1 MQMQSHRHSE
11 LSTSLRKMME
21 SEASF
26 RKIAYCSME
35 IGIKPSIPTYS
46 GGLGVLAGDIL
57 KSAADLGV
65 PMVGMTL
72 LYRNGYFRQSF
83 DDSGWQQE
91 TPVIWNPSTELTP
104 LPNTITVTLR
114 GRDIKVRSWV
124 YDIHGASGY
133 TIPVYFLDTDV
144 EGNHADDRR
153 LSWDLYGG
161 DQLYRL
167 CQEMILGV
175 GGLRMLRDLG
185 YSGIETYH
193 LNEGHAGFI
202 SLELMR
208 EQGYFDPEKIKKEVI
223 FTTHTPVPAG
233 HDVFPFGLVER
244 TIAPSF
250 VSTLK
255 QMLPGAQGVS
265 MTELGYTFS
274 RYVNAVSKRHGEVSR
289 KMFTNSQVDYVTN
302 GVHPGTW
309 VSQSMRRLF
318 DANIPGWENDPCR
331 LVQALKLPGDILWR
345 THQAD
350 KTRLT
355 ARILEITGRSL
366 DPDVLTIG
374 FARRAAQYKRAD
386 LIFTDVKRLLKI
398 GGDKLQLVFA
408 GKAHPKDDGGKQIL
422 RKIRE
427 IIADIDGAM
436 TVVFLDNYDMELAS
450 QLVQGVDV
458 WLNTPTRPHEASGTS
473 GMKCTMNGIMNMSVL
488 DGWWIEGWIEGV
500 TGWSIGP
507 EPSEADLVGYDG
519 SLDAVDLYDKLEK
532 KVIPLY
538 YEGRDKWIQ
547 MMKQTI
553 ALNGSYFNTHR
564 VVKEY
569 CEKAYGVDFRG
580 M

>member
-1 MQMQSHRHSE
+1 
-11 LSTSLRKMME
+11 
-21 SEASF
+21 
-26 RKIAYCSME
+26 
-35 IGIKPSIPTYS
+35 
-46 GGLGVLAGDIL
+46 
-57 KSAADLGV
+57 
-65 PMVGMTL
+65 
-72 LYRNGYFRQSF
+72 
-83 DDSGWQQE
+83 
-91 TPVIWNPSTELTP
+91 
-104 LPNTITVTLR
+104 
-114 GRDIKVRSWV
+114 
-124 YDIHGASGY
+124 
-133 TIPVYFLDTDV
+133 
-144 EGNHADDRR
+144 
-153 LSWDLYGG
+153 
-161 DQLYRL
+161 
-167 CQEMILGV
+167 
-175 GGLRMLRDLG
+175 
-185 YSGIETYH
+185 
-193 LNEGHAGFI
+193 FI

-318 DANIPGWENDPCR
+318 DAHIPGWENDPGR

-350 KTRLT
+350 KTRLI

-422 RKIRE
+422 RRIRE